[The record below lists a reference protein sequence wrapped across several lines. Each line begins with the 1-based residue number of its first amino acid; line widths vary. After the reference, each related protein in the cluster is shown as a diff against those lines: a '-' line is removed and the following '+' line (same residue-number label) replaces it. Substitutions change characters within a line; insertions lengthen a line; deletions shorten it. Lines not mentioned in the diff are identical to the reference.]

1 MMKKITLSLLVTLFV
16 AGVAMAQIE
25 NPVKWS
31 YTAKKISDKEYDIY
45 ITASID
51 AKWHL
56 YAQDAGEGPEPTTI
70 SFTKNP
76 LVTTVGKPK
85 EVGKLIKEYDNN
97 FNSVLKFYATQ
108 VSFVQRVK
116 LKTNVATVV
125 KGAVNFMVCND
136 RKCLPP
142 KSIPFSVNVGGKSK

>member
-1 MMKKITLSLLVTLFV
+1 MIKKITLSFLVSLFTLGIAF
-16 AGVAMAQIE
+16 AQIE

-31 YTAKKISDKEYDIY
+31 YTAKKISDKEYDVY

-51 AKWHL
+51 PKWHL

-76 LVTTVGKPK
+76 LVTNVGKTK
-85 EVGKLIKEYDNN
+85 EQGKLEKEYDNN
-97 FNSVLKFYATQ
+97 FNSVLKFYSTK
-108 VSFVQRVK
+108 VSFIQRVK

-136 RKCLPP
+136 KKCLPP
-142 KSIPFSVNVGGKSK
+142 KSIPFSVNVGGKS

>member
-1 MMKKITLSLLVTLFV
+1 MIKKITLSFLVSLFTLGIAF
-16 AGVAMAQIE
+16 AQIE

-31 YTAKKISDKEYDIY
+31 YTAKKISDKEYDVY

-51 AKWHL
+51 PKWHL

-76 LVTTVGKPK
+76 LVTNVGKTK
-85 EVGKLIKEYDNN
+85 EQGKLEKEYDNN
-97 FNSVLKFYATQ
+97 FNSVLKFYSTK

-116 LKTNVATVV
+116 LKANVATVI
-125 KGAVNFMVCND
+125 KGSVSFMVCND
-136 RKCLPP
+136 KKCLPP
-142 KSIPFSVNVGGKSK
+142 KSIPFSVNVGGKS